1 MYLKKKSLLLSLA
14 LSFFATT
21 NAFSEEKDLNS
32 LSLEELL
39 NIEVS
44 SASKKL
50 EKIQDSPGIITAYPS
65 KLIEEYGYY
74 SVSDLANITPGYSSY
89 LKYGEK
95 VFETRG
101 QKADS
106 FNNNKHLTLID
117 GIPINHARAF
127 KSPIEE
133 ELPIFFAKQ
142 VEFLRGPASS
152 LYGTSAFYGVINIVP
167 KTLKE
172 NGFLLESKMFGG
184 TNNFSKKA
192 MANALIKND
201 TGEARI
207 SLGYY
212 KKDASRNYVGIK
224 DSNDNLFW
232 DDQNSTFLNLS
243 YKLNS
248 TVFQGLGF
256 GLIYM
261 SKNGGLGEHWM
272 ESAFTHQLN
281 DITWETFIPY
291 IKYQKALT
299 DNFSIN
305 SYAKYNQGMEKG
317 WWAPFTNESYAKY
330 DGTGNIF
337 SAYDARVDNFEALLE
352 AKYDPLDWLNII
364 AGVNVDSRYQKGNPD
379 SYDYNFNA
387 GIKDSTENK
396 EAYLLGDELKNPS
409 ALFSIYSAYSQVST
423 KFPVLKELLITLG
436 ARGDYGTSSILQ
448 YQQLSPR
455 IALVQKLNDNFN
467 LKLLWGNALRGP
479 GLKEFG
485 LNTSAK
491 QKYGTEIK
499 DIKAETIS
507 TLEGGLTFNNDNVSS
522 TLTYF
527 NNSTINALDGTR
539 YKDSNIFVNSEGVIQ
554 ASGVEAETS
563 VALNKD
569 FNFFANYSFAQAL
582 DSKGKELN
590 DIPIHKANFGI
601 NYTLNAPFNL
611 NSSLVGKWISDYRVT
626 DSKLNRPSG
635 NFTLDLNFSSRLLD
649 NLTAEFQIRNLLDM
663 KYKLP
668 KNGLPD
674 IPMAGRTFI
683 FGLGYQL

>member
-1 MYLKKKSLLLSLA
+1 MKLKKSAVGLCIA
-14 LSFFATT
+14 LSIISAKASFAE
-21 NAFSEEKDLNS
+21 NEKDLNS

-39 NIEVS
+39 NIEVY

-74 SVSDLANITPGYSSY
+74 SIDQLANITPGYSSY

-117 GIPINHARAF
+117 GIPVNHARAF
-127 KSPIEE
+127 KSPVEE

-142 VEFLRGPASS
+142 VEFLRGPASA
-152 LYGTSAFYGVINIVP
+152 LYGASAFYGIINIVP

-172 NGFLLESKMFGG
+172 NGSLLETKLFGG
-184 TNNFSKKA
+184 TNDFSKKA
-192 MANALIKND
+192 MANAMVKND
-201 TGEARI
+201 IGEGRV

-212 KKDASRNYVGIK
+212 KKDASRSFVGTK
-224 DSNDNLFW
+224 DSSNNLFW
-232 DDQNSTFLNLS
+232 DDQDSVFLNLT
-243 YKLNS
+243 YKLN
-248 TVFQGLGF
+248 TTFLDGLGL

-291 IKYQKALT
+291 VKYQKSFG
-299 DNFSIN
+299 DSFSVN
-305 SYAKYNQGMEKG
+305 SYLKFNQGIEKG
-317 WWAPFTNESYAKY
+317 WWAPFTEESYQKW
-330 DGTGNIF
+330 DGKGNIF
-337 SAYDARVDNFEALLE
+337 SAYEAKVDNFEGLVE
-352 AKYDPLDWLNII
+352 TKYDPFDWLNII
-364 AGVNVDSRYQKGNPD
+364 AGVNIDSRYQKGAPD
-379 SYDYNFNA
+379 SYDYNINSDPK
-387 GIKDSTENK
+387 IP
-396 EAYLLGDELKNPS
+396 YPLGDELKTAS
-409 ALFSIYSAYSQVST
+409 SLFSIYSVYSQVST
-423 KFPVLKELLITLG
+423 KFPVLRDLLITLG

-448 YQQLSPR
+448 YQQISPR
-455 IALVQKLNDNFN
+455 VAVVQKLNDNFN
-467 LKLLWGNALRGP
+467 VKFLWGNALRGP

-485 LNTSAK
+485 LNTAAK
-491 QKYGTEIK
+491 QKYGAEIK

-527 NNSTINALDGTR
+527 NNSTLNALDGTR
-539 YKDSNIFVNSEGVIQ
+539 YKEANIFINSDGVIQ
-554 ASGVEAETS
+554 ASGVEAES
-563 VALNKD
+563 SFAINKD
-569 FNFFANYSFAQAL
+569 FNFFANYSFAQAV
-582 DSKGKELN
+582 DSKSKELN
-590 DIPIHKANFGI
+590 DIPIHKANLGI
-601 NYTLNAPFNL
+601 NYTLNFPFNL
-611 NSSLVGKWISDYRVT
+611 NSSLVGKWISDYRIS
-626 DSKLNRPSG
+626 DPKLTRPTG
-635 NFTLDLNFSSRLLD
+635 NLTLDLNFSSKLTSG
-649 NLTAEFQIRNLLDM
+649 LTAELQIRNILDS

-668 KNGLPD
+668 KNGLQD
-674 IPMAGRTFI
+674 IPMPGRSLI